1 MSVHDGIVDRD
12 RAGAEQSLSHLRS
25 RLRRSMK
32 ELARSEFS
40 LLQIEIVE
48 ELLSGRRTV
57 AELVE
62 AIYSISRGHEGFATH
77 YSRVRREIRQL
88 ESKGFV
94 VPRKLFGRDKPYA
107 LTQLAVAKLTRIEGV
122 EPGQSQH
129 VVPRMDY
136 LVYLGAILLW
146 IVASTVLGASG
157 HVSTIVVAAFFF
169 TSGIA
174 FCRFLQTVR
183 RVI

>member
-1 MSVHDGIVDRD
+1 
-12 RAGAEQSLSHLRS
+12 
-25 RLRRSMK
+25 MK
-32 ELARSEFS
+32 ELARSEFN

-62 AIYSISRGHEGFATH
+62 AIYSVSRGGEGFATH

-94 VPRKLFGRDKPYA
+94 VPRKLFGRDKPYG
-107 LTQLAVAKLTRIEGV
+107 LTQLAVAKLTQIEGV
-122 EPGQSQH
+122 EPGQSQR
-129 VVPRMDY
+129 VVPRIDY
-136 LVYLGAILLW
+136 LLYVGAILLW
-146 IVASTVLGASG
+146 IAASTVLASSG
-157 HVSTIVVAAFFF
+157 YVSTIMVAAFFF

>member
-1 MSVHDGIVDRD
+1 
-12 RAGAEQSLSHLRS
+12 
-25 RLRRSMK
+25 MK
-32 ELARSEFS
+32 ELARSEFN

-62 AIYSISRGHEGFATH
+62 AIYSVSRGGEGFATH

-94 VPRKLFGRDKPYA
+94 VPRKLFGRDKPYG
-107 LTQLAVAKLTRIEGV
+107 LTQLAVSKLTRIEGV
-122 EPGQSQH
+122 EPGQNQH
-129 VVPRMDY
+129 AVPRIDY
-136 LVYLGAILLW
+136 LAYTGAILLW
-146 IVASTVLGASG
+146 IAASTAPVTSGSASTAMAAGFFFASG
-157 HVSTIVVAAFFF
+157 V
-169 TSGIA
+169 A